1 MARLKAPLAM
11 LLVLLMFMAGCIY
24 SDTPEWGTGDGQIQI
39 EIDTDERFSE
49 GNFDFDDSPVYS
61 EEQTE
66 NGGDV
71 LAHIKMESGL
81 SYSWDSIDVRVNA
94 NGTEHEC
101 VELSEAD
108 AEGLKCT
115 YTYTEG
121 DGYWDVSEEITISEG
136 ANADL
141 VSRDENGDYIY
152 GLIDFLLS
160 VEDSAD
166 GTIRIQSK
174 LGAGYSEDVPLISCY
189 GEYFK
194 VTGLLISSTIYE
206 THNDDNTLNSA
217 TGAAVIIH
225 KMTWSDAESIEEGT
239 AARVNLKNWDT
250 PSNPQEAVG
259 SKISTNE
266 DDWAVIG
273 IVPGSEN
280 VADGLNVLEH
290 WHQPIE
296 LSGYILDSG
305 TTDFDENCV
314 VEGQGHTMIITNIRT
329 EEGVVSIDGESDDEY
344 YLGDTDV
351 FGRWSFVIFF
361 LVVAG
366 GGGVGLFILSTMI
379 IRQGAKATAESL
391 LGREGLAKV
400 VQLKRDLKSS
410 KKEGLESSVDR
421 TTRERKN
428 NPPPKKKSEEDVA
441 IPGFSLDNVLA
452 SGGNDDSPKTFGG
465 GSVVVT
471 SEAKQIQ
478 SQPVVSSPPVQK
490 GSMSTTNVVSAQ
502 SEPVQ
507 QRGHFSTSAP
517 GSQTAKTLSSPVSAK
532 KPVKRRS
539 VKKRAVKSEPEFE
552 PESAPVSQN
561 KTASVADD
569 DDFSDFSF

>member
-11 LLVLLMFMAGCIY
+11 LLVLLMFMAGCVY
-24 SDTPEWGTGDGQIQI
+24 SDTPKWGTGDGEIKI
-39 EIDTDERFSE
+39 EIDADERFNE
-49 GNFDFDDSPVYS
+49 GNFDFDDSPTYS

-81 SYSWDSIDVRVNA
+81 SYSWDSIDVRVNG

-101 VELSEAD
+101 VELSQAD

-115 YTYTEG
+115 YTYAEG

-189 GEYFK
+189 GDYFK

-305 TTDFDENCV
+305 ITDFDENCV
-314 VEGQGHTMIITNIRT
+314 VEGQGHTMVITNIRT
-329 EEGVVSIDGESDDEY
+329 EEGVVSMDGDHDDEY
-344 YLGDTDV
+344 SLGDTDI
-351 FGRWSFVIFF
+351 FGGWTFILFF
-361 LVVAG
+361 LIVGV
-366 GGGVGLFILSTMI
+366 GGGVGLFMVSTMI
-379 IRQGAKATAESL
+379 IRQGAKATAEAL
-391 LGREGLAKV
+391 LGREGFAKA
-400 VQLKRDLKSS
+400 VQMKKDLRTS
-410 KKEGLESSVDR
+410 KKAGLESAADR
-421 TTRERKN
+421 AKKDKRA
-428 NPPPKKKSEEDVA
+428 NPPPKKSSQREEA
-441 IPGFSLDNVLA
+441 PISGFSLDSVLSSA
-452 SGGNDDSPKTFGG
+452 DNDDEGPATFGGG

-471 SEAKQIQ
+471 SEAKQME
-478 SQPVVSSPPVQK
+478 SQPMVTSAPVK
-490 GSMSTTNVVSAQ
+490 LDNTPMPSTNVVS
-502 SEPVQ
+502 SQ
-507 QRGHFSTSAP
+507 QEAPKRGHFSASMVSSQSSSAP
-517 GSQTAKTLSSPVSAK
+517 APPIKE
-532 KPVKRRS
+532 KPVKRRA
-539 VKKRAVKSEPEFE
+539 VKKRAATPAPEPE
-552 PESAPVSQN
+552 PEV
-561 KTASVADD
+561 KEKRASISDD
-569 DDFSDFSF
+569 EDFSDFSF